1 MFLKPKKK
9 KSEVL
14 MILEKSFW
22 EKGFD
27 SFFIKKKK
35 KVAFPFTLVKAIPSN
50 VL

>member
-9 KSEVL
+9 KKSELL

-22 EKGFD
+22 ETGFD
-27 SFFIKKKK
+27 SFFIKK

>member
-9 KSEVL
+9 KKWGVDDFREVL
-14 MILEKSFW
+14 LGNRFW
-22 EKGFD
+22 
-27 SFFIKKKK
+27 FFFHKKKK